1 MFSIVTHR
9 GDIFPVP
16 LKGDIIAVRSQKHS
30 QALDT
35 GEYCVY
41 IFIVIFLGVQKDAKS

>member
-1 MFSIVTHR
+1 LRSPAFFFMFSIVTHR
-9 GDIFPVP
+9 GN
-16 LKGDIIAVRSQKHS
+16 IIAVRSHKATR
-30 QALDT
+30 ALDT